1 MNHIKRHKGNHKN
14 ESNVKEHAHKA
25 MLYRMILWL
34 SPKLQQ
40 LQHPRKSRKSQPA
53 AKKRRAHGR
62 NHGCNRHRNK
72 RKTTMRRLW
81 VTPVVLSLVLV
92 LLYCSIAPVDYTPH
106 SDVSW
111 HIDSK
116 SNGTIHSAFGQKPHA
131 NAFCMA
137 FCASADAGEHR
148 LHSKNSSNVG
158 ANSGCMVTLFLKLS
172 LTLTLT
178 HAI

>member
-1 MNHIKRHKGNHKN
+1 MGATMGATGIGTSGRC
-14 ESNVKEHAHKA
+14 S
-25 MLYRMILWL
+25 L
-34 SPKLQQ
+34 
-40 LQHPRKSRKSQPA
+40 LQHQKPYPDTD
-53 AKKRRAHGR
+53 
-62 NHGCNRHRNK
+62 CNTQ
-72 RKTTMRRLW
+72 TTMRRLW

-116 SNGTIHSAFGQKPHA
+116 SNGTIHSAFGQKPHT

-137 FCASADAGEHR
+137 FCASADAGEHC
-148 LHSKNSSNVG
+148 LYSKNSTNLG